1 MRFTRA
7 DLPGLAIAALAP
19 PALFVLFLASFDVW
33 EHHGTPLLGA
43 MSANIAIGGGLAAAF
58 SRFIRNWDIP
68 LALLA
73 VLLAA
78 VAGVIWAQQSGN
90 DGTALATILK
100 WVGVIA
106 FLLLNVAVLLQILN
120 NAILPMLDR
129 RDARRK
135 AEQAAAAE

>member
-7 DLPGLAIAALAP
+7 DLPGIAIAALAP
-19 PALFVLFLASFDVW
+19 PALFILFLASFDVW
-33 EHHGTPLLGA
+33 DHHGTPLLGA

-58 SRFIRNWDIP
+58 ARFIRSWDVP
-68 LALLA
+68 LGLLGL
-73 VLLAA
+73 LLAA

-90 DGTALATILK
+90 DGTALATLLK
-100 WVGVIA
+100 WVGVLA
-106 FLLLNVAVLLQILN
+106 FLLLNLAIVGQILT
-120 NAILPMLDR
+120 NAILPILDR

>member
-1 MRFTRA
+1 MRFQRS

-19 PALFVLFLASFDVW
+19 PALFILFLASFDVW
-33 EHHGTPLLGA
+33 DHHGTPLLGA
-43 MSANIAIGGGLAAAF
+43 MSANIAIGAGIAAAF
-58 SRFIRNWDIP
+58 SRYIRSWDAP
-68 LALLA
+68 LALLGL
-73 VLLAA
+73 LLAS

-90 DGTALATILK
+90 DGTALATMLK
-100 WVGVIA
+100 WVGVLA
-106 FLLLNVAVLLQILN
+106 FLLLNVAVLWQILN

>member
-19 PALFVLFLASFDVW
+19 PALFILFLASFDAW
-33 EHHGTPLLGA
+33 HHHGTPLLGA

-58 SRFIRNWDIP
+58 SRYITNWDVP
-68 LALLA
+68 LALLG
-73 VLLAA
+73 LLFAA

-90 DGTALATILK
+90 DGTALATLLK
-100 WVGVIA
+100 WTGVIA
-106 FLLLNVAVLLQILN
+106 FLLLNLAIVWQILN
-120 NAILPMLDR
+120 NAILPILDR

-135 AEQAAAAE
+135 AEQAAAE

>member
-1 MRFTRA
+1 MRFQRS

-19 PALFVLFLASFDVW
+19 PALFILFLASFDVW

-43 MSANIAIGGGLAAAF
+43 MSANIAIGGGIAAAF
-58 SRFIRNWDIP
+58 ARYIRSWDVP
-68 LALLA
+68 LALLGL
-73 VLLAA
+73 LLAS

-90 DGTALATILK
+90 DGTTLATILK
-100 WVGVIA
+100 WTGVIA
-106 FLLLNVAVLLQILN
+106 FLLLNLAIVWQILN
-120 NAILPMLDR
+120 HAILPILDR